1 MPELEWDPPNTEAAW
16 AAVTSDAQL
25 QEALVERLKIA
36 TGTADTIAGFTRTL
50 EPGTFQ
56 LAGAEGDVVELTWEE
71 RPVPGVQIRQA
82 AAAAAN
88 RLTSGT
94 SLSAASVQQAPKAAA
109 NRLTSDTTLPEASVQ
124 QAPTAAAET
133 LVVGP
138 GLGTAAIAQA
148 GTVHPDTAES
158 SSAGGSVTAE
168 QAATTAPAGMM
179 SGTASEN
186 PVVQQ
191 AATAAP
197 VGIAAETAHSQA
209 DARFYADD
217 FRSEQAGDTVRIEW
231 GPSEKGLFE
240 PDFRELHTA
249 RAGSRTSQV
258 AARPA
263 TEDFRIGRAE
273 GDAVR
278 VRFDSP
284 NKGQF
289 S

>member
-1 MPELEWDPPNTEAAW
+1 MPELEWDRLNTEAAW
-16 AAVTSDAQL
+16 AAVTADAQL

-50 EPGTFQ
+50 EPSTFQ
-56 LAGAEGDVVELTWEE
+56 LAGAEGDAVQLEWDEK
-71 RPVPGVQIRQA
+71 PVPGVQIRQA
-82 AAAAAN
+82 AAAAAETL
-88 RLTSGT
+88 RSDT
-94 SLSAASVQQAPKAAA
+94 SLSAASVQQAPKAAP
-109 NRLTSDTTLPEASVQ
+109 NRLTSDTALPEASVQ

-138 GLGTAAIAQA
+138 GLSAAAIAQA

-158 SSAGGSVTAE
+158 RAAGGSVNAE
-168 QAATTAPAGMM
+168 QAPATAPAGLT

-186 PVVQQ
+186 PLVQQ

-197 VGIAAETAHSQA
+197 VGIAVAATHGKA
-209 DARFYADD
+209 DARFYGDD

-231 GPSEKGLFE
+231 GPSDKGLFE

-258 AARPA
+258 SARPA
-263 TEDFRIGRAE
+263 TDDFRVGRVE